1 MEIKVSVIVPVYNV
15 KKYLRKCLDSII
27 GQTLKDIE
35 IILVNDGS
43 TDSSLSICEEYA
55 EKDKRITLISKEN
68 RGPSHTRNTGLK
80 TAKGEYISFVDSDDY
95 IEENMLEKLYN
106 LGQESSADIIF
117 CNHDIISFN
126 TFKGKPYPYPTG
138 KTVYA
143 SEFAKNTNYFLGG
156 NIMTVWGKI
165 YRRDFLSENNIFF
178 NDNIRFYEDFPFSSL
193 CMEKAESI
201 CGTDEVLYHYVLR
214 DNSLSNT
221 YFFKYLDIFCNL
233 NKEILEN
240 YEKMSHEEFETYIFR
255 YLCGNKKLPYRKMTR
270 KEKIKVI
277 RIVRET
283 DFVNKQFFNHS
294 AKDINIKN
302 LFTFYFLK
310 AGIWYVL
317 FKYKCYNILS
327 YMIK

>member
-1 MEIKVSVIVPVYNV
+1 M
-15 KKYLRKCLDSII
+15 RKCLDSII
-27 GQTLKDIE
+27 SQTLKDTE
-35 IILVNDGS
+35 IIVVNDGS
-43 TDSSLSICEEYA
+43 EDSSLSICEEYV

-80 TAKGEYISFVDSDDY
+80 IARGEYISFIDSDDY
-95 IEENMLEKLYN
+95 VEENMLETLYD
-106 LGQESSADIIF
+106 LGQKSSADIIF
-117 CNHDIISFN
+117 CDNDIISFKQLKCK
-126 TFKGKPYPYPTG
+126 TYPYPTG

-143 SEFAKNTNYFLGG
+143 SEFAKDTDYFLGG
-156 NIMTVWGKI
+156 DYVTAWRKI

-178 NDNIRFYEDFPFSSL
+178 NDNIRFYEDLPFTKL
-193 CMEKAESI
+193 CLEKAKSI
-201 CGTDEVLYHYVLR
+201 CGTDEILYHYVLR
-214 DNSLSNT
+214 ENSLANT

-240 YEKMSHEEFETYIFR
+240 YEKMSHEEFEEYIYR
-255 YLCGNKKLPYRKMTR
+255 YLCCNKKLPYRKMTR
-270 KEKIKVI
+270 KEKIKLI

-283 DFVNKQFFNHS
+283 DFVNKQFFTHS

-310 AGIWYVL
+310 AVIWYVL